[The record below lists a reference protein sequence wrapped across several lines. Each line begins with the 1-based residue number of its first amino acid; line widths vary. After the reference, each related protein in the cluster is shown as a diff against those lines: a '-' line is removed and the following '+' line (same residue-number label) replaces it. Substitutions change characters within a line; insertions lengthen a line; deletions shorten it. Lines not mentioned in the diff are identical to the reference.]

1 MMHEEILTPVQMI
14 LAERLVPALDGY
26 YLAGGTAIAL
36 QIGHRRS
43 LDFDF
48 ASTQPVKVFDLE
60 RRFLSLSLS
69 VQAVLAATGDEFTVI
84 MEGVKV
90 TFFHYPFP
98 IKQEI
103 TWERTGI
110 MMPNI
115 DHLAAMKGYALGRRS
130 KWKDY
135 VDLYFLLRFRV
146 TMEELVAAATSVF
159 GAHFNEKLFREQLCY
174 FNDIDRTET
183 VDFVGQSFSDEEIC
197 AYLQAAAIRS
207 L

>member
-69 VQAVLAATGDEFTVI
+69 V
-84 MEGVKV
+84 
-90 TFFHYPFP
+90 
-98 IKQEI
+98 
-103 TWERTGI
+103 
-110 MMPNI
+110 
-115 DHLAAMKGYALGRRS
+115 
-130 KWKDY
+130 
-135 VDLYFLLRFRV
+135 
-146 TMEELVAAATSVF
+146 
-159 GAHFNEKLFREQLCY
+159 
-174 FNDIDRTET
+174 
-183 VDFVGQSFSDEEIC
+183 
-197 AYLQAAAIRS
+197 
-207 L
+207 